1 MESARRF
8 GRVFSEFRSVLCPV
22 ITHSNLKLS
31 APDLSK
37 NSRYASVRSRLEARL
52 KFRHLFGSNRFR
64 CTSRFR
70 QWYESWMLAYPSVTT
85 PNLYSDPSLW
95 SVSHCSNL
103 ERTSGK
109 ASALSTVSFQ
119 TERKKKKQNGFE
131 VPITSCNLITT
142 KALKKRFVYREA
154 PHWTL
159 NSRFV
164 VKDVIFIFPERGTK
178 KQIWALDKIQ
188 TQTSQIPVGCSW
200 HAYCILP
207 GSAMPRVYRVEFRP
221 PRKSTTL
228 QDGYPE

>member
-119 TERKKKKQNGFE
+119 TERKKKKTEWFWSANNFLQFNYYKSPEKEIRLQGSSSLDAEQSVCCERRNFHFSRAWNKE
-131 VPITSCNLITT
+131 TNLSPRQDSNPDLPDTGGVLLARVLHTAEISNAKSVPCGVQASAEEHHT
-142 KALKKRFVYREA
+142 AR
-154 PHWTL
+154 W
-159 NSRFV
+159 
-164 VKDVIFIFPERGTK
+164 
-178 KQIWALDKIQ
+178 
-188 TQTSQIPVGCSW
+188 IP
-200 HAYCILP
+200 
-207 GSAMPRVYRVEFRP
+207 
-221 PRKSTTL
+221 
-228 QDGYPE
+228 